1 MAKTQ
6 TVESAKVRPAAVAG
20 RFYPSDPVELRNLI
34 NALLA
39 QVAPGTG
46 PASKALGAAGSAGER
61 PALALGPKALIAP
74 HAGYPYSGPVAA
86 SAYAQ
91 LLPARDQIQRVVL
104 LGPSHYVA
112 VEGLATSSAEAFATP
127 LGLVPV
133 DVEAVRQARMLPQVR
148 ELDEAHEY
156 EHSLEVQLPFLQTV
170 LGDFALVPLAV
181 GDATPEEVGQV
192 LDTLWDGPET
202 RFVISSDLSHY
213 YDFQAARRLDA
224 ATAKAIEALKPGSV
238 VAERACGRIPICGLL
253 QAARRHGLR
262 ARTVDL
268 RNSGDTA
275 GPRDKVVG
283 YGAFVFEQA

>member
-1 MAKTQ
+1 MAEVGADNEPRLRAIPQGIQDLAHFFGGGVADRKGD
-6 TVESAKVRPAAVAG
+6 AAQD
-20 RFYPSDPVELRNLI
+20 RL
-34 NALLA
+34 
-39 QVAPGTG
+39 Q
-46 PASKALGAAGSAGER
+46 ER
-61 PALALGPKALIAP
+61 QLHFTFMGL
-74 HAGYPYSGPVAA
+74 V
-86 SAYAQ
+86 Q
-91 LLPARDQIQRVVL
+91 LLTCGSCCVAMPPSASPAGAQEVWQKPSANSWPAPR
-104 LGPSHYVA
+104 PSHYVE

-127 LGLVPV
+127 LGLLPV
-133 DVEAVRQARMLPQVR
+133 DVEAVRQARALPQVR
-148 ELDEAHEY
+148 ELDEAHEH

-213 YDFQAARRLDA
+213 YDFQTARRLDA
-224 ATAKAIEALKPGSV
+224 ATAKAIEALKPGGV
-238 VAERACGRIPICGLL
+238 IAERACGRIPICGLL
-253 QAARRHGLR
+253 QAASRHGLR

-283 YGAFVFEQA
+283 YGAFVFESA

>member
-1 MAKTQ
+1 MAKSG
-6 TVESAKVRPAAVAG
+6 TVGPLRVRPAAVAG
-20 RFYPSDPVELRNLI
+20 RFYPRDPVELRHLI
-34 NALLA
+34 NDMLA
-39 QVAPGTG
+39 QVVPATG
-46 PASKALGAAGSAGER
+46 RESEPLGAAGGAGGLPSAF
-61 PALALGPKALIAP
+61 LGPKALIVP
-74 HAGYPYSGPVAA
+74 HAGYPYSGPIAA

-91 LLPARDQIQRVVL
+91 FLPARDQIRRVVL

-112 VEGLATSSAEAFATP
+112 VRGLATTYAQAFDTP

-133 DVEAVRQARMLPQVR
+133 DIEAVRQARALPQVR
-148 ELDEAHEY
+148 EVDEAHEY
-156 EHSLEVQLPFLQTV
+156 EHSLEVQLPFLQVV

-181 GDATPEEVGQV
+181 GDATPEEVSQV
-192 LDTLWDGPET
+192 LDILWDGPET

-213 YDFQAARRLDA
+213 NDFQTARRLDA
-224 ATAKAIEALKPGSV
+224 ATAEAIETLKSGGV
-238 VAERACGRIPICGLL
+238 GEERACGRIPICGLL

-262 ARTVDL
+262 ARAVDL

>member
-6 TVESAKVRPAAVAG
+6 TVEPGKVRPAAVAG
-20 RFYPSDPVELRNLI
+20 RFYPSDPIELRNLI

-46 PASKALGAAGSAGER
+46 PESKSLGGTGGTGGT
-61 PALALGPKALIAP
+61 PAPLIGPKALIAP

-91 LLPARDQIQRVVL
+91 FLPARGQIQRVVL

-133 DVEAVRQARMLPQVR
+133 DIEAVRQARALPQVR

-181 GDATPEEVGQV
+181 GDANPEEVGQV

-213 YDFQAARRLDA
+213 YDFQTARRLDA
-224 ATAKAIEALKPGSV
+224 ATAKAIEALKPGGV
-238 VAERACGRIPICGLL
+238 IAERACGRIPICGLL
-253 QAARRHGLR
+253 QAASRHGLR

-283 YGAFVFEQA
+283 YGAFVFEQG